1 MTRGEEKLTLS
12 GHVLPRSVLSLATPC
27 RNAKHAGSTAENNI
41 LRKNT
46 NRLQIVPLKH
56 IRREL
61 LYSISEPQKLSLA
74 FSRKSASRSGDG
86 IHCNAANFARH
97 ASSIWR
103 PHGELKRHPRQIVAY
118 DAALCKRHITSAVQA
133 NRFVP
138 LRLGCGPARLQTS
151 KHFSREMKRYRD
163 ELHTCARHKHAF
175 TIFPSPVGG
184 QPPYGPSSRGIGR
197 AFICSSSSVARPP

>member
-1 MTRGEEKLTLS
+1 
-12 GHVLPRSVLSLATPC
+12 
-27 RNAKHAGSTAENNI
+27 
-41 LRKNT
+41 
-46 NRLQIVPLKH
+46 
-56 IRREL
+56 
-61 LYSISEPQKLSLA
+61 
-74 FSRKSASRSGDG
+74 
-86 IHCNAANFARH
+86 
-97 ASSIWR
+97 
-103 PHGELKRHPRQIVAY
+103 LKRHPRQIVAY

-184 QPPYGPSSRGIGR
+184 QPPYGPSSRALAELSFAAHPRSPARRDHKKLGHSSALHPAIIRSPGIIGGCAQQSGR
-197 AFICSSSSVARPP
+197 CWIKAKIKRQAGPADSVESDSDV